1 MNAILLIAITI
12 MIITVLLGAFGIEW
26 NRDKN
31 NNN

>member
-12 MIITVLLGAFGIEW
+12 MIITVLLVAFGIEW
-26 NRDKN
+26 NKDKN